1 MESDYKFIKI
11 ILEGVILIKRKTIYS
26 HDARKSLEQGMYIL
40 FKAVGI
46 TLGPKGK
53 NVILGRHIDLPKVVN
68 DGVTIAKEIEMQNH
82 LENIGV
88 KLMKQ
93 AALKTNDIVGDG
105 TTTSTVLAYAI
116 IKEGMK
122 SISAGANPVLLRKGM
137 EKSVSFIIKKIAEN
151 SRPIIDI
158 KDIVRVASISAGN
171 NHFIGQ
177 VIAQAISKVGQEGI
191 ISLEEGESTE
201 TLLDITEGISLEKG
215 YFSSSFLSNTNQ
227 VEIKQDN
234 PWVLLT
240 DQKITKVEQEL
251 IPLLEQVAFTNRPL
265 LIIAEDI
272 KKEALSTLIINRLKG
287 IVDVVAVRIPGFGE
301 RKKTLL
307 EDLSVLTNASIISE
321 DAGFS
326 LEKVSIHDL
335 GSARCIRVSKN
346 RTIILSSKNNQSI
359 ISYCATLRKQ
369 VEFSRDFY
377 EKEILQER
385 LARLTGGIAVIKV
398 GAATTIE
405 MHEKKLRLEDAINAT
420 KAAIEEGIVPGG
432 GSTLAHLSY
441 DLDKWAEKHL
451 LDDELLGANIM
462 VKALSMPLYTIV
474 DNTGHYGPLV
484 LDKLC
489 VADFEIGYDAN
500 ADRMVDMYRAG
511 IIDPAKVIRLSLQNA
526 LSIASII
533 LTTECVVSDRP
544 VHINL

>member
-1 MESDYKFIKI
+1 M
-11 ILEGVILIKRKTIYS
+11 IYS

-53 NVILGRHIDLPKVVN
+53 NVILGDQIDLPKVVN
-68 DGVTIAKEIEMQNH
+68 DGATIAKEIEMQNH

-105 TTTSTVLAYAI
+105 TTTSIVLAYAI

-137 EKSVSFIIKKIAEN
+137 EKSLHFIIKKIAEK

-171 NHFIGQ
+171 NNFIGE
-177 VIAQAISKVGQEGI
+177 VIAKAIFKVGQEGV

-201 TLLDITEGISLEKG
+201 TLLDITEGINLEKG
-215 YFSSSFLSNTNQ
+215 YLSSSFLSHTRQ

-251 IPLLEQVAFTNRPL
+251 IPLLEQVAVTNRPL
-265 LIIAEDI
+265 LIMAEDI

-301 RKKTLL
+301 RKKAIL
-307 EDLSVLTNASIISE
+307 EDVSVLTNASIISQ
-321 DAGFS
+321 DFGLS
-326 LEKVSIHDL
+326 LDKVSIHDL
-335 GSARCIRVSKN
+335 GSARCIKVSKN
-346 RTIILSSKNNQSI
+346 RTTIISSKNNQSI
-359 ISYCATLRKQ
+359 ISHCATLRKQ
-369 VEFSRDFY
+369 VEFSRDFN

-385 LARLTGGIAVIKV
+385 LAKLTGGIAVIKV
-398 GAATTIE
+398 GAVTTTE
-405 MHEKKLRLEDAINAT
+405 MYEKKLRLEDAINAT
-420 KAAIEEGIVPGG
+420 KAAIEEGVVPGG
-432 GSTLAHLSY
+432 GATLAHLSY
-441 DLDKWAEKHL
+441 DLHQWAEKHL
-451 LDDELLGANIM
+451 SKDELLGGYIM
-462 VKALSMPLYTIV
+462 AKALSMPLYTIV
-474 DNTGHYGPLV
+474 DNTGYYGSLV
-484 LDKLC
+484 LDKLRA
-489 VADFEIGYDAN
+489 ADFEVGYDAN
-500 ADRMVDMYRAG
+500 VDRMVNMYSAG
-511 IIDPAKVIRLSLQNA
+511 IIDPAKVTRLSLQNA

-533 LTTECVVSDRP
+533 LTTECIVSDRL
-544 VHINL
+544 VHVNL

>member
-1 MESDYKFIKI
+1 MKSNYKFIKI
-11 ILEGVILIKRKTIYS
+11 ILEGAVLIKKIMTYS
-26 HDARKSLEQGMYIL
+26 YDARKSLEKGMYIL

-53 NVILGRHIDLPKVVN
+53 NVILGGQIDFPKVVN

-82 LENIGV
+82 LENIGI

-93 AALKTNDIVGDG
+93 AALKTNEIVGDG
-105 TTTSTVLAYAI
+105 TTTSIVLAYAI

-122 SISAGANPVLLRKGM
+122 SLSVGANPVLLRKGM
-137 EKSVSFIIKKIAEN
+137 EKSVHFIVKKIAEN

-158 KDIVRVASISAGN
+158 KDIIRVASISAGN
-171 NHFIGQ
+171 NNSIGQ
-177 VIAQAISKVGQEGI
+177 VIAKAILKVGQDGV

-201 TLLDITEGISLEKG
+201 TSLDLTEGISLDRG
-215 YFSSSFLSNTNQ
+215 YFSSSFLSHTNQ

-251 IPLLEQVAFTNRPL
+251 IPLLEQVAVTNRPL
-265 LIIAEDI
+265 LIMAEDI

-287 IVDVVAVRIPGFGE
+287 VVDVVAIRIPGFGE
-301 RKKTLL
+301 RRKAIL
-307 EDLSVLTNASIISE
+307 EDVSILTNASIISQ
-321 DAGFS
+321 DFGLS
-326 LEKVSIHDL
+326 LDKVSIHDL
-335 GSARCIRVSKN
+335 GSARSIRVSKN
-346 RTIILSSKNNQSI
+346 KTTIISTKNSQSI
-359 ISYCATLRKQ
+359 LSHCSTLRKQ
-369 VEFSRDFY
+369 IEFSRDFH

-385 LARLTGGIAVIKV
+385 LAKLTGGIAVIKV
-398 GAATTIE
+398 GAATTTEIY
-405 MHEKKLRLEDAINAT
+405 EKKLRLEDAINAT

-441 DLDKWAEKHL
+441 DLHKWSEKQL
-451 LDDELLGANIM
+451 SEDERLGAHIIA
-462 VKALSMPLYTIV
+462 KALSMPLYTIV
-474 DNTGHYGPLV
+474 ENTGAHGSLV
-484 LDKLC
+484 LNELRMTS
-489 VADFEIGYDAN
+489 FEIGYDAN
-500 ADRMVDMYRAG
+500 ANRMVDMYRAG
-511 IIDPAKVIRLSLQNA
+511 IIDPAKVTRLSLQNA

-544 VHINL
+544 VHVNL

>member
-1 MESDYKFIKI
+1 MRNDYKYIKI
-11 ILEGVILIKRKTIYS
+11 ILEGVVLIKRTIIYS
-26 HDARKSLEQGMYIL
+26 HDARKSLEKGMYIL

-53 NVILGRHIDLPKVVN
+53 NVVLDSQIDLPKVVN

-93 AALKTNDIVGDG
+93 VALKTNDIVGDG
-105 TTTSTVLAYAI
+105 TTTSIVLAYAI

-137 EKSVSFIIKKIAEN
+137 EKALHFIIKKIAEN

-171 NHFIGQ
+171 NNCIGE
-177 VIAQAISKVGQEGI
+177 VIAEAILKVGQEGV

-201 TLLDITEGISLEKG
+201 TLLDITEGINFEKG
-215 YFSSSFLSNTNQ
+215 YFSSSFLLHNKQ

-251 IPLLEQVAFTNRPL
+251 IPLLEQVAATNRPL
-265 LIIAEDI
+265 LIMAEDI
-272 KKEALSTLIINRLKG
+272 KKEALSTLIVNRLKG
-287 IVDVVAVRIPGFGE
+287 VVDVVAVRIPGFGE
-301 RKKTLL
+301 RKKAIL
-307 EDLSVLTNASIISE
+307 EDISVLTNASIISQ
-321 DAGFS
+321 DFGLS
-326 LEKVSIHDL
+326 LDKVSIHDL

-346 RTIILSSKNNQSI
+346 KTTIIASNNNQSI
-359 ISYCATLRKQ
+359 ISHCANLRKQ
-369 VEFSRDFY
+369 LEFSRDFY

-385 LARLTGGIAVIKV
+385 LAKLTGGIAVIKV
-398 GAATTIE
+398 GASTTAE

-420 KAAIEEGIVPGG
+420 KAAIEEGTVPGG

-441 DLDKWAEKHL
+441 DLYTWSEKYL
-451 LDDELLGANIM
+451 LEDERLGARIM
-462 VKALSMPLYTIV
+462 AKALSMPLYTIV
-474 DNTGHYGPLV
+474 ENTGAHGSLV
-484 LDKLC
+484 LDKFRL
-489 VADFEIGYDAN
+489 ANFEIGYDAN
-500 ADRMVDMYRAG
+500 ADRMVDMYKAG
-511 IIDPAKVIRLSLQNA
+511 IIDPAKVTRLSLQNA

-544 VHINL
+544 VYINS